1 MSTTQCPQG
10 HFYDPAT
17 NKTCPFC
24 ANTAATVTFN
34 NNSGFAPEGI
44 GTTVPLNNAQPGVF
58 AAQTIPS
65 TTPISDFTVEDPGK
79 TKPTEDTGSKDEYG
93 EAIRPVCGWL
103 VCIEGDRKGKAYEIY
118 PGYTSVGRGYENDIV
133 LDFDSTIS
141 EHAVSIS
148 YDYEENLFGIG
159 IAKTKNIVKVNNK
172 PLYNADKLVD
182 GSVIK
187 FGKSKFLF
195 RALCNE
201 DFKWEFNAT
210 EEN

>member
-1 MSTTQCPQG
+1 MNENQENKIPDLS
-10 HFYDPAT
+10 DPKKEPLT
-17 NKTCPFC
+17 KRI
-24 ANTAATVTFN
+24 ANFSAFIYLGLAIAVVITATV
-34 NNSGFAPEGI
+34 GI
-44 GTTVPLNNAQPGVF
+44 F
-58 AAQTIPS
+58 
-65 TTPISDFTVEDPGK
+65 
-79 TKPTEDTGSKDEYG
+79 
-93 EAIRPVCGWL
+93 
-103 VCIEGDRKGKAYEIY
+103 
-118 PGYTSVGRGYENDIV
+118 
-133 LDFDSTIS
+133 
-141 EHAVSIS
+141 SIS

-195 RALCNE
+195 RALCND